1 MRQICQEEVEK
12 AEVGVHQGVEHQV
25 LAQLPRV
32 DLQVPFRQ
40 EMIQGAQVD
49 GGVANQIEGQ
59 LEANF
64 PGKAVTI
71 VM

>member
-1 MRQICQEEVEK
+1 MRQISQAEVEK

-32 DLQVPFRQ
+32 DLRVPFRQ
-40 EMIQGAQVD
+40 KVTEGAQVD
-49 GGVANQIEGQ
+49 REVANQIEDQ

-64 PGKAVTI
+64 QGKVVIT

>member
-1 MRQICQEEVEK
+1 MRQISQEEVEK

-25 LAQLPRV
+25 LVQLPRV

-40 EMIQGAQVD
+40 EVMQGAQVD
-49 GGVANQIEGQ
+49 RGVANQIEGQ
-59 LEANF
+59 LEANY
-64 PGKAVTI
+64 PGKVVII

>member
-1 MRQICQEEVEK
+1 MRQISLEKVEK

-25 LAQLPRV
+25 LAQLLLV
-32 DLQVPFRQ
+32 DLRVPFRQ
-40 EMIQGAQVD
+40 KVTEGAQVD
-49 GGVANQIEGQ
+49 GGVVNQIEGQ

-64 PGKAVTI
+64 PGKVVTI